1 MKKYTF
7 IFALGVALTLT
18 ACGSGSATKEAT
30 DSTAA
35 QVDTAA
41 VTAVDSTASVVEA
54 PVAPA
59 DPAKPEAPA
68 TEAVK

>member
-1 MKKYTF
+1 MKKYTL
-7 IFALGVALTLT
+7 IFALGVAFTLT

-41 VTAVDSTASVVEA
+41 VPTADSTASVVEA

-59 DPAKPEAPA
+59 DPAKPEATA

>member
-7 IFALGVALTLT
+7 ILAISAAFALT
-18 ACGSGSATKEAT
+18 ACGSGSATNEAT

-41 VTAVDSTASVVEA
+41 VPSADTTSATDTA
-54 PVAPA
+54 
-59 DPAKPEAPA
+59 
-68 TEAVK
+68 AVK

>member
-1 MKKYTF
+1 MKKYTL
-7 IFALGVALTLT
+7 ILALGVALTLT
-18 ACGSGSATKEAT
+18 ACGSGSATNEAT

-41 VTAVDSTASVVEA
+41 VTTADSTAKPAEA
-54 PVAPA
+54 PA
-59 DPAKPEAPA
+59 APA